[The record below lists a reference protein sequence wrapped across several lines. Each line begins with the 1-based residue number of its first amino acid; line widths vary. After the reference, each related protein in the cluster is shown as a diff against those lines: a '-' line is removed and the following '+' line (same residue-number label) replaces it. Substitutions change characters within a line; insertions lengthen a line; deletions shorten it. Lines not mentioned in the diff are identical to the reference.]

1 MSGPTLHA
9 PLRFV
14 LPTTGSDG
22 AAPVASMDVASPSDD
37 HATSLLQEEAS
48 SAGIDVGECE
58 MVDLGDLLSKLN
70 PIARCSAKQKWCLSS
85 KISFGTP

>member
-22 AAPVASMDVASPSDD
+22 AAPIASMGIASPSDD

-48 SAGIDVGECE
+48 GAGIDVGERE
-58 MVDLGDLLSKLN
+58 MVDLEDLLSKLN
-70 PIARCSAKQKWCLSS
+70 PIARCSA
-85 KISFGTP
+85 